1 MFTARSINKEISKRH
16 IEEIM
21 PQKFLVGKKESNP
34 LNQDLHHAITSLSA
48 KIYIK
53 DVHFLIE
60 FITLSLSKKLLCSIV
75 GGASSLEV
83 PSHVSL
89 MLSSLI
95 SLINVLKYLR
105 CSSSYTCK

>member
-1 MFTARSINKEISKRH
+1 MSTARSINKEISKRH

-53 DVHFLIE
+53 DVQFLIE
-60 FITLSLSKKLLCSIV
+60 FITLSLSKKVVVFDSRWSLVI
-75 GGASSLEV
+75 GGPKSRL
-83 PSHVSL
+83 SHVVLAYISDQCPQV
-89 MLSSLI
+89 SSVFIQL
-95 SLINVLKYLR
+95 YM
-105 CSSSYTCK
+105 